1 MCWLKTGAHQ
11 QGFYSLNYDIN
22 YSFCQNLNAHNGL
35 NAFAYGFPQN
45 YNLNQITNDLFLWQN
60 TFNYITIF
68 TSINNLALQ
77 AIIIDYLA

>member
-1 MCWLKTGAHQ
+1 MWWLKTGAHQ
-11 QGFYSLNYDIN
+11 HYYSLNYDIN
-22 YSFCQNLNAHNGL
+22 YSFCQNSNAHNGL
-35 NAFAYGFPQN
+35 SAFAYGFPVN

-68 TSINNLALQ
+68 LSINNLALQ